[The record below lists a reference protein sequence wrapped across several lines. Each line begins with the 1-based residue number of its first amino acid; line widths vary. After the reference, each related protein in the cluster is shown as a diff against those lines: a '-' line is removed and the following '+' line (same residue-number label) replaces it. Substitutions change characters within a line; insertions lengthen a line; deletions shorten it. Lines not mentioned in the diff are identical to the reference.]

1 MCSFTKS
8 VTLKNTFWTGL
19 QRQSWTDSDQ
29 SVYKSSVKEADVPW
43 RGFVIVVPW
52 DRSSPLKRVSG
63 VAPVRIESSDS
74 LQLWRCVI
82 TDRWHPGRFKKQTKH
97 THTCFASLKQ
107 PSETNTSD
115 TWLNSCCHLL
125 RILSAL
131 SISSSK
137 VVFTDRLCGERSLSA
152 TWPVIV
158 RAVGKHSHYSLICS
172 HELYVVRSAERVF
185 SWLLLQWHCAS
196 RGKCLYF
203 TGTVYGAYDRL

>member
-19 QRQSWTDSDQ
+19 QRQSWADSDQ

-82 TDRWHPGRFKKQTKH
+82 TDRWHPGRFKNKQKNTH
-97 THTCFASLKQ
+97 THALLLSNNPLRQIHLTRDLIVAVTCWEYSRLSRSPPPRWSSLTDCVASG
-107 PSETNTSD
+107 
-115 TWLNSCCHLL
+115 
-125 RILSAL
+125 LSPPPGP
-131 SISSSK
+131 SSS
-137 VVFTDRLCGERSLSA
+137 
-152 TWPVIV
+152 
-158 RAVGKHSHYSLICS
+158 
-172 HELYVVRSAERVF
+172 EL
-185 SWLLLQWHCAS
+185 
-196 RGKCLYF
+196 
-203 TGTVYGAYDRL
+203 